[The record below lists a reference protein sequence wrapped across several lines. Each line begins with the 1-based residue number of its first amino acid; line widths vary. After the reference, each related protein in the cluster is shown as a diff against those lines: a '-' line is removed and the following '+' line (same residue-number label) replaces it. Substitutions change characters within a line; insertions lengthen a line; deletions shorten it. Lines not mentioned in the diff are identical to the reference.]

1 MKLLSAIDFF
11 DRQMFDWCLQR
22 KHRDTMINGSRWI
35 SRSADGHLYAVAL
48 LLAVALSQWSLV
60 QVLLLGFII
69 ERVVYFILKNCLKRR
84 RPQQAI
90 PSFTSVV
97 QPSDQFSFPSGH
109 TSAAFFVLSVSAIF
123 FPILFNALLIWAV
136 GVGMSRVV
144 LGVHFPTDIMAG
156 AILGYGVGTLTISF
170 LVI

>member
-48 LLAVALSQWSLV
+48 LLSVALSQWSLV

-123 FPILFNALLIWAV
+123 FPILFNVLLIWAV